1 MIIESSS
8 NSNNSNSNSQTSNNN
23 SLEDII
29 DPTLITWK
37 NFPDYRFIEYYLK
50 TAFGFKIPTQILSI
64 HNVKN
69 EDILNQI
76 EDKPKFMEWTYG
88 WCQLKPS
95 DYPDKIGIFKTKGYT
110 DKNKLFIVGSIPPQ
124 ILGSFG
130 NDLYFLFCKIII
142 GHSLG
147 IKADKVKDK
156 KLNEKKIPNYYNSY
170 KLLTPENMIIQLN
183 PKDISLTKGQMFQYE
198 ILKQAYIC
206 PLYIIK
212 LQQIKENI
220 QRDFDNYYCCKCR
233 QKEAEVFCLIC
244 ESYYDKECYTI
255 KHKPK
260 GKNEL
265 FHGEYQELTHKQK
278 QGFCS
283 EHEDKEAEY
292 YCLTCKKPICSRC
305 KIIVNGISLEHSNHY
320 VKDIFLAYDEEIP
333 NFFYAN
339 EIRNRCVKQLKK
351 IKQTVKSL
359 IEKQISIEKE
369 IDHEFRD
376 ENDSIQSLTKEAK
389 LKHFSVIA
397 ELNEMKKHL
406 INMDSYFHKCK
417 KTMLNAN
424 LKQEAIWV
432 KDNYEEI
439 INDMFKNFDEINLDY
454 KVNPNS
460 FLKIKQTELRIIKK
474 IDIEKDNIGTIQNIP
489 FHIDKLVEEDKQY
502 YLTKKIVSLKHEK
515 EEARIQKNKQAQ
527 DRGKQDF
534 QTSIDPLKYV
544 LDERGIDKQNE
555 IINFELK
562 RELRKLSE
570 KNNNQNS

>member
-8 NSNNSNSNSQTSNNN
+8 NSDNSNSNSQTSNNN
-23 SLEDII
+23 TLEDVI
-29 DPTLITWK
+29 DPTLINWK
-37 NFPDYRFIEYYLK
+37 NFSDYHFIEYYLK
-50 TAFGFKIPTQILSI
+50 AAFGFKIPTQILAI

-69 EDILNQI
+69 EDLLNQI

-95 DYPDKIGIFKTKGYT
+95 DYPEKIGIFKTKGYI

-124 ILGSFG
+124 ILGTFG
-130 NDLYFLFCKIII
+130 NDLFFLFCKIII
-142 GHSLG
+142 GHSLA

-206 PLYIIK
+206 PLYVIK
-212 LQQIKENI
+212 IQQIKENI
-220 QRDFDNYYCCKCR
+220 QRDLDNYYCCKCR

-244 ESYYDKECYTI
+244 ESYYDKECYNI

-305 KIIVNGISLEHSNHY
+305 KITVNGISLAHSKHF

-339 EIRNRCVKQLKK
+339 EIRSRCVKQLKK

-439 INDMFKNFDEINLDY
+439 INDMFKNFNEINLDY
-454 KVNPNS
+454 KVNPSS
-460 FLKIKQTELRIIKK
+460 FLKIKQTELKIIKK
-474 IDIEKDNIGTIQNIP
+474 IEVEKDHIGFIKDIP

-544 LDERGIDKQNE
+544 LEERGIDKQNE
-555 IINFELK
+555 IINNELK
-562 RELRKLSE
+562 RELRKLNE
-570 KNNNQNS
+570 KNNDPNP

>member
-1 MIIESSS
+1 
-8 NSNNSNSNSQTSNNN
+8 
-23 SLEDII
+23 
-29 DPTLITWK
+29 
-37 NFPDYRFIEYYLK
+37 
-50 TAFGFKIPTQILSI
+50 
-64 HNVKN
+64 
-69 EDILNQI
+69 
-76 EDKPKFMEWTYG
+76 MEWTYG

-95 DYPDKIGIFKTKGYT
+95 DYPEKIGIFKTKGYI

-124 ILGSFG
+124 ILGTFG
-130 NDLYFLFCKIII
+130 NDLFFLFCKIII
-142 GHSLG
+142 GHSLA

-206 PLYIIK
+206 PLYVIK
-212 LQQIKENI
+212 FQQIKENI
-220 QRDFDNYYCCKCR
+220 QRDLDNYYCCKCR

-244 ESYYDKECYTI
+244 ESYYDKECYNI

-305 KIIVNGISLEHSNHY
+305 KIIVNGISLEHSNHF

-339 EIRNRCVKQLKK
+339 EIRNRCVIQLKK

-439 INDMFKNFDEINLDY
+439 IIDMFKNFDEINLNY

-474 IDIEKDNIGTIQNIP
+474 IDIEKDNIGFIQNVP
-489 FHIDKLVEEDKQY
+489 FHIDKLVEEDNQY

-527 DRGKQDF
+527 DKGKQDF

-544 LDERGIDKQNE
+544 LEERGIDKQNE
-555 IINFELK
+555 IINNELK
-562 RELRKLSE
+562 KELRKLIE
-570 KNNNQNS
+570 KNNNQNP

>member
-8 NSNNSNSNSQTSNNN
+8 NSNDSNSNSKVSNNN
-23 SLEDII
+23 TLEDII

-37 NFPDYRFIEYYLK
+37 NFTDYHFIEYYLK
-50 TAFGFKIPTQILSI
+50 AAFGFKTPTQIISI

-69 EDILNQI
+69 EDLLNQI

-95 DYPDKIGIFKTKGYT
+95 DYPNKIGIFKTKGYT

-124 ILGSFG
+124 ILGNFG
-130 NDLYFLFCKIII
+130 NDLFFLFSKIII

-156 KLNEKKIPNYYNSY
+156 KLNEKKIPIYYNSY

-183 PKDISLTKGQMFQYE
+183 PKDTSLIKGQMFQYE
-198 ILKQAYIC
+198 ILKQSYIC

-212 LQQIKENI
+212 IQQIKENI
-220 QRDFDNYYCCKCR
+220 QRDLDNYYCCKCR

-244 ESYYDKECYTI
+244 ESFYDKECYNI

-305 KIIVNGISLEHSNHY
+305 KIIVNGISLEHSNHF

-439 INDMFKNFDEINLDY
+439 IIDMFKNFDEINLNY

-474 IDIEKDNIGTIQNIP
+474 IDIEKDNIGFIQNVP
-489 FHIDKLVEEDKQY
+489 FHIDKLVEEDNQY

-527 DRGKQDF
+527 DKGKQDF

-544 LDERGIDKQNE
+544 LEERAIDKQNE
-555 IINFELK
+555 IINNELK
-562 RELRKLSE
+562 KELRKLIE
-570 KNNNQNS
+570 KNNNQNP

>member
-1 MIIESSS
+1 MSDSSS
-8 NSNNSNSNSQTSNNN
+8 NSNSNSNSNKSNSEHSNNSN
-23 SLEDII
+23 LEEIN
-29 DPTLITWK
+29 DPTLINWK
-37 NFPDYRFIEYYLK
+37 NYKDYRFVEYYLK
-50 TAFGFKIPTQILSI
+50 TAFGFKIPTQIISI
-64 HNVKN
+64 HNIKN

-95 DYPDKIGIFKTKGYT
+95 DYPNKIGIYKTKGYI

-124 ILGSFG
+124 ILGAIG
-130 NDLYFLFCKIII
+130 NDLYFLLCKIII

-147 IKADKVKDK
+147 IKADKAKDK
-156 KLNEKKIPNYYNSY
+156 KLNEKKIQNYYNSY
-170 KLLTPENMIIQLN
+170 KLLTPENMNLN
-183 PKDISLTKGQMFQYE
+183 LSSNIKGQMFQYE
-198 ILKQAYIC
+198 ILRQSYIC
-206 PLYIIK
+206 PLYIIR
-212 LQQIKENI
+212 LQQIKESI
-220 QRDFDNYYCCKCR
+220 QRDIDNYYCCKCR

-244 ESYYDKECYTI
+244 ESYYDKECYNI

-265 FHGEYQELTHKQK
+265 FHGEYQELKHKQK

-292 YCLTCKKPICSRC
+292 YCLICKKPICSRC
-305 KIIVNGISLEHSNHY
+305 KIIVNGISLEHSNHQ
-320 VKDIFLAYDEEIP
+320 VKDIFLAYEDETP
-333 NFFYAN
+333 NFFLAN
-339 EIRNRCVKQLKK
+339 EIRNRCIKQLKK
-351 IKQTVKSL
+351 IKQTVKLL

-406 INMDSYFHKCK
+406 INIDSYFHKCE

-424 LKQEAIWV
+424 LKPEAIWV

-439 INDMFKNFDEINLDY
+439 INDMFRNFDQINLNY
-454 KVNPNS
+454 KISPNS
-460 FLKIKQTELRIIKK
+460 FSKIKQTELRIIKK
-474 IDIEKDNIGTIQNIP
+474 IDVEKDNIGYIQNVPIY
-489 FHIDKLVEEDKQY
+489 IDKLVQEDKQY

-515 EEARIQKNKQAQ
+515 EETRIQNNKKAQ
-527 DRGKQDF
+527 DKGKEDF

-544 LDERGIDKQNE
+544 LEERPIDRQTDIVN
-555 IINFELK
+555 NELK
-562 RELRKLSE
+562 REFRKLFE
-570 KNNNQNS
+570 KNNSNV